1 MLNQMESNRLII
13 RSTKKEDTE
22 FSLDIWLDDEMGKYL
37 SDPPRALVGDLYNE
51 WKETIETYDGCYYFV
66 AISKE
71 SSQYIGTCSLVPN
84 QDLTVWD
91 LGYTVHKDHWNQGF
105 ATEIIKTL
113 IEVCAKM
120 GGKKVTASVAKEN
133 RGSNAV
139 LKKLGFNVEKEGVF
153 RKQKTDIYYEE
164 FIYSFILT

>member
-1 MLNQMESNRLII
+1 MY
-13 RSTKKEDTE
+13 D
-22 FSLDIWLDDEMGKYL
+22 
-37 SDPPRALVGDLYNE
+37 E
-51 WKETIETYDGCYYFV
+51 WKETIEIYDGCYYFV

-71 SSQYIGTCSLVPN
+71 SNHYIGTCSLVPN

-91 LGYTVHKDHWNQGF
+91 LGYTVHKDYWKQGY

-113 IEVCAKM
+113 IDVCAEMGAKKM
-120 GGKKVTASVAKEN
+120 TAAVAKEN
-133 RGSNAV
+133 MGSNAV

-164 FIYSFILT
+164 FIYSFIFA